1 VEEEEATEREA
12 HPTKEEVIEAEEM
25 TADLEISRKEDASN
39 VEREATW
46 REIVLNSEE
55 EDQDQGQDP
64 EVATTT
70 TTDSETRKEMEEADI
85 TAEVLHLLDLEMP
98 EITEELVAESQ
109 VAEAAQEDLW
119 VEEREVSVATMSNLL
134 IKEASKMGMMPQCM
148 DPINSATDR

>member
-1 VEEEEATEREA
+1 MEEEEATEREA

-46 REIVLNSEE
+46 REIALNSEE

-134 IKEASKMGMMPQCM
+134 IKEASKMGMTPQCM

>member
-1 VEEEEATEREA
+1 MEEEEATEREA

-64 EVATTT
+64 EVATT

>member
-1 VEEEEATEREA
+1 MEEEEATEREA

-109 VAEAAQEDLW
+109 VAEAVQEDLW
-119 VEEREVSVATMSNLL
+119 AEEREASVATMNNLL

>member
-109 VAEAAQEDLW
+109 VAEAVQEDLW
-119 VEEREVSVATMSNLL
+119 AEEREASVATMNNLL